1 MNIVQLQRMRAAA
14 LGGDDKAR
22 SLPRP
27 AGGDDAGCDDKA
39 RSLPRPAGGDD
50 AGSVGFADA
59 LTEAVNRVDGAQK
72 EAEGQI
78 NAFVAGEQENL
89 HEVMISMNQAELYLQ
104 LMTEVRNKMLDTYQ
118 ELMRMQ
124 V

>member
-1 MNIVQLQRMRAAA
+1 MNIVQFQRLRSAS
-14 LGGDDKAR
+14 LDGDDKPR

-27 AGGDDAGCDDKA
+27 GDTEG
-39 RSLPRPAGGDD
+39 PEG
-50 AGSVGFADA
+50 VGFGSA
-59 LTEAVNRVDGAQK
+59 LDRAFEQVDGAQK
-72 EAEGQI
+72 AADDQI

-89 HEVMISMNQAELYLQ
+89 HEVMISMNQAELYFQ
-104 LMTEVRNKMLDTYQ
+104 MMTEVRNRMLETYQ

>member
-1 MNIVQLQRMRAAA
+1 MRAAS
-14 LGGDDKAR
+14 LTGDDKPR

-27 AGGDDAGCDDKA
+27 AGGDDAGH
-39 RSLPRPAGGDD
+39 
-50 AGSVGFADA
+50 VGFGDA
-59 LTEAVNRVDGAQK
+59 LTQAVNQVDGAQK
-72 EAEGQI
+72 AADEQI

>member
-22 SLPRP
+22 NLPRP
-27 AGGDDAGCDDKA
+27 AGGDDAG
-39 RSLPRPAGGDD
+39 RTGFGDT
-50 AGSVGFADA
+50 

-72 EAEGQI
+72 DAEGQI

>member
-1 MNIVQLQRMRAAA
+1 MNVLQIQRMRAAA
-14 LGGDDKAR
+14 LEGGDKPR

-27 AGGDDAGCDDKA
+27 GDGNA
-39 RSLPRPAGGDD
+39 P
-50 AGSVGFADA
+50 GSVGFGDA
-59 LTEAVNRVDGAQK
+59 LTEAIDQVDGAQK
-72 EAEGQI
+72 DAEGQI

>member
-1 MNIVQLQRMRAAA
+1 MNVVQFQRLHTAS
-14 LGGDDKAR
+14 LEGDDKPR

-27 AGGDDAGCDDKA
+27 GGTEG
-39 RSLPRPAGGDD
+39 PEG
-50 AGSVGFADA
+50 VGFGSTLDRAIGQ
-59 LTEAVNRVDGAQK
+59 VDGAQK
-72 EAEGQI
+72 AADAQI

-104 LMTEVRNKMLDTYQ
+104 LMTEVRNRMLETYQ

>member
-1 MNIVQLQRMRAAA
+1 MNVIQLQRMRAAA
-14 LGGDDKAR
+14 TGGDDR
-22 SLPRP
+22 PR
-27 AGGDDAGCDDKA
+27 A
-39 RSLPRPAGGDD
+39 LPRPAGGDD
-50 AGSVGFADA
+50 AGSIGFGDVFS
-59 LTEAVNRVDGAQK
+59 EAVNRVDGAQK
-72 EAEGQI
+72 DADGQI

>member
-1 MNIVQLQRMRAAA
+1 MLEP
-14 LGGDDKAR
+14 L
-22 SLPRP
+22 
-27 AGGDDAGCDDKA
+27 
-39 RSLPRPAGGDD
+39 
-50 AGSVGFADA
+50 ADA

-72 EAEGQI
+72 AADGQI
-78 NAFVAGEQENL
+78 DAFVAGEQENL

>member
-1 MNIVQLQRMRAAA
+1 MTIVQLQRLRAAA
-14 LGGDDKAR
+14 LGGDDKPR

-27 AGGDDAGCDDKA
+27 GGTDA
-39 RSLPRPAGGDD
+39 P
-50 AGSVGFADA
+50 GSVGFGSVLDH
-59 LTEAVNRVDGAQK
+59 AVGQVDGAQK
-72 EAEGQI
+72 AAEAQV

-104 LMTEVRNKMLDTYQ
+104 LMTEVRNRMLETYQ

>member
-1 MNIVQLQRMRAAA
+1 MNIGQLQRLRAAA
-14 LGGDDKAR
+14 LGGDDQAR

-27 AGGDDAGCDDKA
+27 AGGDE
-39 RSLPRPAGGDD
+39 
-50 AGSVGFADA
+50 VGRLGFGDA
-59 LTEAVNRVDGAQK
+59 LSEAVNRVDGAQK